1 MTSAPALP
9 AWQLRIVAVGWLTY
23 AGFYLGRVNLSS
35 ALPGLRADLG
45 LSAQAAGAIATG
57 FFLAYAVG
65 QLLVGHLG
73 DRRSPRLLVF
83 GGMMASAVLN
93 LTFGSLSGP
102 IPLLLVWGAN
112 GFFQAFGWAPI
123 LKVIANW
130 HDQDGRRRV
139 AGVFAT
145 SFVVGNALTWVLAGW
160 LAQSYSWR
168 WALWLPG
175 AAMMIVAL
183 IWLALVRDRPEEI
196 GLDTPADTSDEAKP
210 PPGDSAGPRA
220 QPAPSPLRALRAQ
233 WPLALASL
241 GGGFVLFTLV
251 VWTPSLL
258 VDILGLGVG
267 AASNLATLLPIAGVV
282 GTLIT
287 GWLAA
292 TALAGREARL
302 AALLFLGLAGLPLL
316 FPIVSRE
323 ALASAALLALI
334 GAAVYGGTSLLLSTL
349 PMVLSD
355 RRETASVAAVADF
368 AFNLGAS
375 LGGVTVGLIVDR
387 LGWGAVFVAL
397 AIGALLAS
405 AALALGVGRLARH
418 RGPT

>member
-9 AWQLRIVAVGWLTY
+9 SWQLRIVAIGWITY

-35 ALPGLRADLG
+35 ALPGLRTDLG
-45 LSAQAAGAIATG
+45 LSAQAAGTIITG

-65 QLLVGHLG
+65 QLVVGHLG
-73 DRRSPRLLVF
+73 DRGSPRWLVF
-83 GGMMASAVLN
+83 SGMMASAVLN
-93 LTFGSLSGP
+93 LAFGSLSSQ
-102 IPLLLVWGAN
+102 IPLILVWSAN

-123 LKVIANW
+123 LKLLANW
-130 HDQDGRRRV
+130 HTPEGRRRV

-160 LAQSYSWR
+160 LAQTYSWR
-168 WALWLPG
+168 WAHWLPG
-175 AAMMIVAL
+175 VAMAILAL
-183 IWLALVRDRPEEI
+183 VWLALVRDRPEAV
-196 GLDTPADTSDEAKP
+196 GLDAPTDIAEGVGVPVRGVPAGAESQA
-210 PPGDSAGPRA
+210 
-220 QPAPSPLRALRAQ
+220 APSLLGALRRI

-258 VDILGLGVG
+258 VDTLGLGVN

-287 GWLAA
+287 GWLVA
-292 TALAGREARL
+292 TRLAGREAQL
-302 AALLFLGLAGLPLL
+302 AALLFLALAGLPLL
-316 FPIVSRE
+316 FPAVANS
-323 ALASAALLALI
+323 AWASAALLALI
-334 GAAVYGGTSLLLSTL
+334 GAAVYGVTSLLLSTL
-349 PMVLSD
+349 PMVLSS
-355 RRETASVAAVADF
+355 RSETASVAAIVDF

-397 AIGALLAS
+397 AISALLAS
-405 AALALGVGRLARH
+405 ATLALGMGRLVRRA
-418 RGPT
+418 G